1 MSDLKSRT
9 QTFILGV
16 CGGSGSGKTTFAK
29 RLQARLGEENCS
41 IVAQDNYYHDQSGHF
56 DGDGG
61 AVNFDHPKAIDF
73 DLLAAHLEVLKRGL
87 QVEVPVYDFTTH
99 KRLKKTRIQ
108 KPGAVIIVDGIL
120 LLSQEK
126 VRKHFNASIFVDVP
140 EKLRFERRLYRDVKE
155 RGRTAE
161 GVKKQFESQ
170 VKPMHDLY
178 VEPSKDFATTLIQ
191 SLEEF
196 DRVLEEFEHLLKLE
210 VIK

>member
-1 MSDLKSRT
+1 MA

-16 CGGSGSGKTTFAK
+16 SGGSGSGKTTFAK
-29 RLQARLGEENCS
+29 RLMARLGEENCS
-41 IVAQDNYYHDQSGHF
+41 IVAQDNYYHDQSELF

-61 AVNFDHPKAIDF
+61 SVNFDHPNAIDF

-87 QVEVPVYDFTTH
+87 QVEVPIYDFATH
-99 KRLKKTRIQ
+99 KRLTETRLQ
-108 KPGAVIIVDGIL
+108 KPRPVIIVDGIL

-155 RGRTAE
+155 RGRTPE

-178 VEPSKDFATTLIQ
+178 VEPSKAYATTLIR

-196 DRVLEEFEHLLKLE
+196 DQVLENYVELLS
-210 VIK
+210 

>member
-1 MSDLKSRT
+1 MGSNKTIT
-9 QTFILGV
+9 QAFILGV

-29 RLQARLGEENCS
+29 RLQARLGEDKCS
-41 IVAQDNYYHDQSGHF
+41 IVAQDNYYHDQSEHF

-61 AVNFDHPKAIDF
+61 SVNFDHPNAIDF

-87 QVEVPVYDFTTH
+87 QVEVPIYDFATH
-99 KRLKKTRIQ
+99 KRLTETRLQ
-108 KPGAVIIVDGIL
+108 KPRSVIIVDGIL

-126 VRKHFNASIFVDVP
+126 VRKHFNASVFVDVP
-140 EKLRFERRLYRDVKE
+140 EKLRYERRLYRDVKE
-155 RGRTAE
+155 RGRTPE

-178 VEPSKDFATTLIQ
+178 VEPSKVFATTLIQ

-196 DRVLEEFEHLLKLE
+196 DQVLDDFSCRLSH
-210 VIK
+210 